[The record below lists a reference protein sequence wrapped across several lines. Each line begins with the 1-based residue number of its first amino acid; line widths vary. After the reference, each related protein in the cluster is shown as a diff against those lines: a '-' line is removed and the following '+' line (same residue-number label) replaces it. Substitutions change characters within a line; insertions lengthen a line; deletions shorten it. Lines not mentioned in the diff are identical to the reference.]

1 MSGESA
7 PSISHCKVCEL
18 EDFRDP
24 ELRELIGEIFEADR
38 EHFGKGFPEGHEYRK
53 YWEVAMTARAFRDLG
68 VLGDDASVL
77 GVGAGHEATI
87 YWLTTTAGRVVA
99 TDLYE
104 AEDAWSE
111 TDSSADML
119 TDPGKYWDGEWNPD
133 RLEVRSMN
141 ALELDF
147 PDDSFDA
154 VFSSSSIEH
163 FGGFKEIR
171 RAIEEIYRVLRPG
184 GVAALATEFRIRGSG
199 HGWPGVYLFD
209 EAALRATVFD
219 GLWWD
224 PATPLRTAVSDE
236 TLRAPVELQKAL
248 AEPRA
253 KVQVWSTYPHIVLE
267 QGPYLF
273 TSVHLAMV
281 KSSSPTAEWRRR
293 ASEFPPSGLTT
304 AGEKVRA
311 RLGDFRQRL
320 TRSRR

>member
-1 MSGESA
+1 VPAVPGASL
-7 PSISHCKVCEL
+7 SHCKVCEL

-24 ELRELIGEIFEADR
+24 ELRELIRAIFEVDR
-38 EHFGKGFPEGHEYRK
+38 EHFGKDFPAGCEYRK

-68 VLGDDASVL
+68 ALGDQARVL

-87 YWLTTTAGRVVA
+87 YWLTRKVGQVVA

-111 TDSSADML
+111 TDSSAEML
-119 TDPGKYWDGEWNPD
+119 TNPGRYWDGPWEPD
-133 RLEVRSMN
+133 RLEVINMN
-141 ALELDF
+141 ALELSF

-163 FGGFKEIR
+163 FGGFREIR
-171 RAIEEIYRVLRPG
+171 QSIEEIYRVLRPG

-199 HGWPGVYLFD
+199 DGWPGVYLFD
-209 EAALRATVFD
+209 EGALRATVFD

-224 PATPLRTAVSDE
+224 PATPLDTSVSEE
-236 TLRAPVELQKAL
+236 TLQEPVDLQTAL

-253 KVQVWSTYPHIVLE
+253 QVQIWGQYPHIVLE

-281 KSSSPTAEWRRR
+281 KSASPAAEWRRR
-293 ASEFPPSGLTT
+293 AAELPPGRWPE
-304 AGEKVRA
+304 AKEKVRE
-311 RLGDFRQRL
+311 RLGRVKQGVA
-320 TRSRR
+320 RRR

>member
-1 MSGESA
+1 MASRGA
-7 PSISHCKVCEL
+7 LSHCKVCEL

-24 ELRELIGEIFEADR
+24 ELRELIRDIFEPDR
-38 EHFGKGFPEGHEYRK
+38 EHFGRDFPAGHEYRK

-68 VLGDDASVL
+68 ALRDDARVL

-87 YWLTTTAGRVVA
+87 YWLTREAGQVVA

-104 AEDAWSE
+104 AEDDWSE
-111 TDSSADML
+111 TDSSAEML
-119 TDPGKYWDGEWNPD
+119 TDPGRFWEGEWNPD

-163 FGGFKEIR
+163 FGGFREIR
-171 RAIEEIYRVLRPG
+171 QSIEEIYRVLRPG

-224 PATPLRTAVSDE
+224 PATPLETRVSDD
-236 TLRAPVELQKAL
+236 TLREPTELQKAL

-253 KVQVWSTYPHIVLE
+253 TVQIWSQYPHIVLE
-267 QGPYLF
+267 EGQYLF

-281 KSSSPTAEWRRR
+281 KSSARTAEWRRR
-293 ASEFPPSGLTT
+293 SSEYPPGTWPE
-304 AGEKVRA
+304 AKGKVREGLG
-311 RLGDFRQRL
+311 RLRQAVAQ
-320 TRSRR
+320 RR

>member
-1 MSGESA
+1 
-7 PSISHCKVCEL
+7 
-18 EDFRDP
+18 
-24 ELRELIGEIFEADR
+24 
-38 EHFGKGFPEGHEYRK
+38 
-53 YWEVAMTARAFRDLG
+53 MTALAFRDLG
-68 VLGDDASVL
+68 KLTDDARVL

-87 YWLTTTAGRVVA
+87 YWLTTKVGQVVA
-99 TDLYE
+99 TDLY
-104 AEDAWSE
+104 AADDAWSD
-111 TDSSADML
+111 TDSSAEML
-119 TDPGKYWDGEWNPD
+119 TNPGKFWDGDWDPD
-133 RLEVRSMN
+133 RLEVRDMN

-163 FGGFKEIR
+163 FGGFREIR
-171 RAIEEIYRVLRPG
+171 RSIEEIYRVLRPG

-224 PATPLRTAVSDE
+224 PATPLRTSVSEE

-253 KVQVWSTYPHIVLE
+253 QVQVWSQYPHVVLE
-267 QGPYLF
+267 EGPYLF

-281 KSSSPTAEWRRR
+281 KSGSPTPEWRRH
-293 ASEFPPSGLTT
+293 ASEFPPGTWPET
-304 AGEKVRA
+304 KEKVKETLG
-311 RLGDFRQRL
+311 RLRQAV
-320 TRSRR
+320 TQRR

>member
-1 MSGESA
+1 LSEPA
-7 PSISHCKVCEL
+7 PSLSYCKACEL

-24 ELRELIGEIFEADR
+24 ELRDLIRDIFEPDR
-38 EHFGKGFPEGHEYRK
+38 EHFGKDFPEGREYRK

-68 VLGDDASVL
+68 VLGDDARVL
-77 GVGAGHEATI
+77 GVGAGHEATV
-87 YWLTTTAGRVVA
+87 YWLTRRVGQVVA

-104 AEDAWSE
+104 AEDTWSE

-119 TDPGKYWDGEWNPD
+119 TDPGRFWEGEWDPD
-133 RLEVRSMN
+133 RLEVRNMN

-154 VFSSSSIEH
+154 IFSSSSIEH
-163 FGGFKEIR
+163 FGGFQEIR
-171 RAIEEIYRVLRPG
+171 QSIEEIYRVLRPG

-209 EAALRATVFD
+209 EAALRATVID

-224 PATPLRTAVSDE
+224 PATPLETGVSEE

-248 AEPRA
+248 SEPRA
-253 KVQVWSTYPHIVLE
+253 QVQVWSQYPHIVLE
-267 QGPYLF
+267 EGQYLF
-273 TSVHLAMV
+273 TSVHLALV

-293 ASEFPPSGLTT
+293 ASKFPPGTLPE
-304 AGEKVRA
+304 AKEKVRK
-311 RLGDFRQRL
+311 RLGRLKQRL
-320 TRSRR
+320 SRAPS